1 LQDVAVLHAG
11 GLSFFLQQ
19 LPQAATSGVRA
30 YDIVTS
36 NGLSIRK
43 LITPNIVKPN
53 SMVVL

>member
-1 LQDVAVLHAG
+1 MLHAG